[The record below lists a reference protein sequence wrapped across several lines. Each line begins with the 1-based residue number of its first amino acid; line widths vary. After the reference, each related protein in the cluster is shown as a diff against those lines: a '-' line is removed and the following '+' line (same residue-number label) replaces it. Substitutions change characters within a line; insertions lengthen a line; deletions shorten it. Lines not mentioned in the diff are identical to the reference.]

1 MKLYDFAKRNLDKNI
16 NKLGFI
22 EDTRGKRYLTILVN
36 CTIQYSELS
45 NTFTIIA
52 ETCIKIDTNAELKH
66 TGISIYGSTMYTV
79 FNFSEEEVVENLK
92 FNYSS
97 LYYALKNNLK
107 FINKL
112 VNFL

>member
-1 MKLYDFAKRNLDKNI
+1 MKLYDFAKRNLGKNI

-36 CTIQYSELS
+36 CIIQYNELS
-45 NTFTIIA
+45 NTFTIKA
-52 ETCIKIDTNAELKH
+52 ETCIKIVTNTELKH
-66 TGISIYGSTMYTV
+66 TEMFIYDSVIYTV
-79 FNFSEEEVVENLK
+79 LNFSEEEVVENLK
-92 FNYSS
+92 INYSS
-97 LYYALKNNLK
+97 LYDALKNNLK